1 MKYVDYPFKNHK
13 TVKLFA
19 LLFLIAGIA
28 CFVVSAFFYLPT
40 TDIQRNIQIVLG
52 VLFDVFGIFFLI
64 DSFYTFHHKTIADE
78 NGIEEQKMLSSKKIK
93 YGNDCEVLLEETT
106 TSISSRICLDIKCKE
121 KEIVYS
127 YPVQDY
133 TVDELEMFYLT
144 FVAPMK
150 EKGCKITYS
159 PLLKKIFRVID
170 QKENP
175 SKYSK
180 KSTEN
185 LFLDFKPEDKTE
197 IKERRK
203 KKTISLGIIFLV
215 LEAMSV
221 FLLIMTIVS
230 AIKKETDVLSA
241 NDIIFII
248 LYSIL
253 VIFIAIYMSYMIF
266 RTNHKKDDELTSGN
280 DESKKR

>member
-13 TVKLFA
+13 SVKLFA

-28 CFVVSAFFYLPT
+28 CFIVSAFFYLPT
-40 TDIQRNIQIVLG
+40 ADIQRNIQIILG

-159 PLLKKIFRVID
+159 PLLKKIFRVIN

-221 FLLIMTIVS
+221 FLLIMTIIS
-230 AIKKETDVLSA
+230 AMKKETDGLSA

-266 RTNHKKDDELTSGN
+266 RTNHKKDDELTNGN